1 MRFSEIKI
9 VESRLFEGQGL
20 KSASPGEVYV
30 DRDGTEYE
38 FQRWDFKYPN
48 DANKFET
55 TDQLN
60 NAVEEITRTNPN
72 VDIRWVNQPG
82 RGKAFAFAKFKAD
95 NKEVWLG
102 KYFQAVSP
110 TNTIYDKEATAV
122 NLTSSKGSAVT
133 KASVNMQPGQLGVA
147 DGRERSIDGI
157 IEIVK
162 GHEQGDMLTKAS
174 MEAANNEAIVFV
186 EGAQFKTAIQD
197 DFCEVLAPIAIIGR
211 HSVVNGPVDQ
221 AVADIFKGGN
231 LEGATIMFPPE
242 QNNPLIDSFIIKDGI
257 QMGVS
262 HKGKQGAKAS
272 ITNIWKA
279 KEEAAKTRT
288 GAAYIQKFS
297 EAVAIL
303 DICKEQGQALQPI
316 TLAERYNLLSKTEAA
331 KLKELMKNPMAD
343 ELRLEGN
350 PSAPKA
356 VVRQGNAS
364 STDLAKVPNELKRL
378 FNMGGYKAGSFV
390 SFLCLAR
397 VAALV
402 AEHVN
407 SDPAIDFGEA
417 IRSFL
422 NSSAMVQAKTVVG
435 AKGKDAVVKSIN
447 VVYPPNFQEK
457 AKMEANAY
465 YGTGIKSKFSFSLP
479 ST

>member
-1 MRFSEIKI
+1 MRYNEFRI
-9 VESRLFEGQGL
+9 VESKLFEGQGL
-20 KSASPGEVYV
+20 RAASPGEVYV

-38 FQRWDFKYPN
+38 FQEWDYKYPN
-48 DANKFET
+48 DADKFET
-55 TDQLN
+55 TDDLN
-60 NAVEEITRTNPN
+60 GAVEEITRTNPN

-82 RGKAFAFAKFKAD
+82 RGRAFAFAKFKSD
-95 NKEVWLG
+95 GKEVWLG
-102 KYFQAVSP
+102 KYFQKVSP
-110 TNTIYDKEATAV
+110 TNTIRDMEATAV
-122 NLTSSKGSAVT
+122 NLTPAKGSAAT

-147 DGRERSIDGI
+147 DGKQRSVDSIVEI
-157 IEIVK
+157 IK
-162 GHEQGDMLTKAS
+162 SHEQGDMLTKAS
-174 MEAANNEAIVFV
+174 LEAAHNEAIVFV
-186 EGAQFKTAIQD
+186 EGAPFKTAIQD

-211 HSVVNGPVDQ
+211 HSVVSGPVDQ
-221 AVADIFKGGN
+221 AVADIFKGEN
-231 LEGATIMFPPE
+231 LEGSTIMFPPE

-279 KEEAAKTRT
+279 KEEASKTRT
-288 GAAYIQKFS
+288 GAAYIKKFS

-303 DICKEQGQALQPI
+303 DICKQQGQAQQPI
-316 TLAERYNLLSKTEAA
+316 TLAERYDLIDATESA
-331 KLKELMKNPMAD
+331 KLKELMKNPVAE
-343 ELRLEGN
+343 ELRLAGN
-350 PSAPKA
+350 PKAPKA
-356 VVRQGNAS
+356 VVRQGNA
-364 STDLAKVPNELKRL
+364 TPEDLAKVPGELKRI
-378 FNMGGYKAGSFV
+378 FNMGGYKAGSYV
-390 SFLCLAR
+390 SYLCLAR

-402 AEHVN
+402 VEHVN
-407 SDPAIDFGEA
+407 NDPDIDFGEA

-435 AKGKDAVVKSIN
+435 AKGQDAVVKSIN